1 MDSKPDTGAVLNH
14 RKVVVVGGGLAGL
27 AAGVRLAEAGFAPL
41 LLERRPFLGGR
52 AYSFEDRETGVEVDN
67 GQHVF
72 VGACNEYQDFL
83 RKIDARDN
91 VRIPDRLDAPV
102 LRNGKTSRLKANAL
116 PGPLANIKALLF
128 YGHLSPAAKLRL
140 FYGLL
145 RIRLAKRKSGGVM
158 EEKTFDLWL
167 RQNLQNDETID
178 NFWNLITLPAL
189 NDDIRDVN
197 ADMGVMLFQTALMG
211 APQNAAIGYPVV
223 GLSSLAGTAAS
234 NFIHDAGGE
243 VRCGVGVSDV
253 GFKEGRFRVQ
263 TSDGEAIRAD
273 ACVVALMPDKMLEI
287 LPESH
292 REDPFFSRAQ
302 QVQTAPIVGVHIWYD
317 RTIMDDIF
325 VAAIDSPVQW
335 VFNVTGMRE
344 TREEDSGQHVVIS
357 LSGAWKWKDIPK
369 AKLQELFVAEMARL
383 FPVAGAANV
392 QRFLVVK
399 MLDATFRVV
408 PGSGRHRLPQQTPEP
423 GFFLAG
429 DWTDTGWPSTME
441 GAVRSGNIASDLAIE
456 YMKGM
461 G

>member
-1 MDSKPDTGAVLNH
+1 MNR

-27 AAGVRLAEAGFAPL
+27 AASVRLSEAGFGPL

-52 AYSFEDRETGVEVDN
+52 AYSFEDKETGVEVDN

-83 RKIDARDN
+83 QKIDAQDN
-91 VRIPDRLDAPV
+91 VRMPDRLHAPI
-102 LRNGKTSRLKANAL
+102 LLNGKTSHLKANAL
-116 PGPLANIKALLF
+116 PGPLANIRALLF

-145 RIRLAKRKSGGVM
+145 RIRLAKRESGGPL
-158 EEKTFDLWL
+158 EEKTFDSWL
-167 RQNLQNDETID
+167 RQNMQNDETID

-234 NFIHDAGGE
+234 SFIRDAGGE
-243 VRCGVGVSDV
+243 VRCGVGVNGI
-253 GFKEGRFRVQ
+253 GFDEGRFQVH
-263 TSDGEAIRAD
+263 TSDGESIQAD
-273 ACVVALMPDKMLEI
+273 ACVVALMPEKMLEV

-292 REDPFFSRAQ
+292 RASPFFSKAQ
-302 QVQTAPIVGVHIWYD
+302 KVQTAPIVGVHIWYD
-317 RTIMDDIF
+317 RPVMDDIF
-325 VAAIDSPVQW
+325 VAAIDTPVQW
-335 VFNVTGMRE
+335 VFNVSGMRE
-344 TREEDSGQHVVIS
+344 TREEDGGQHVVIS

-369 AKLQELFVAEMARL
+369 VELQELFVAEMARL
-383 FPVAGAANV
+383 FPLAGGANV
-392 QRFLVVK
+392 KRFLVVK
-399 MLDATFRVV
+399 MLDATFRVA
-408 PGSGRHRLPQQTPEP
+408 PGSGRYRLPQMTPEP

-456 YMKGM
+456 HLKGM

>member
-1 MDSKPDTGAVLNH
+1 MSRRRA
-14 RKVVVVGGGLAGL
+14 VVVGGGLAGL

-72 VGACNEYQDFL
+72 VGACNEYREFL
-83 RKIDARDN
+83 QKINARDN
-91 VRIPDRLDAPV
+91 VRMPDRLDAPV
-102 LRNGKTSRLKANAL
+102 LRNGKTSHLKANAL
-116 PGPLANIKALLF
+116 PGPLANFKALLF

-145 RIRLAKRKSGGVM
+145 RIRLARRKSGGVL
-158 EEKTFDLWL
+158 EEKTFESWL
-167 RQNLQNDETID
+167 RENLQTDETID

-189 NDDIRDVN
+189 NDDITDVN

-223 GLSSLAGTAAS
+223 GLSSLAGTSAS

-243 VRCGVGVSDV
+243 VRCGVGVSDI
-253 GFKEGRFRVQ
+253 GFDEGRFRVQ
-263 TSDGEAIRAD
+263 TSNGEAIQAD
-273 ACVVALMPDKMLEI
+273 ACVVALMPEKMLEV
-287 LPESH
+287 LPESL
-292 REDPFFSRAQ
+292 RGDPFFSRAQ
-302 QVQTAPIVGVHIWYD
+302 LVQTAPIVGVHIWYD
-317 RTIMDDIF
+317 RPIMDDIF
-325 VAAIDSPVQW
+325 VAAIDTPVQW

-344 TREEDSGQHVVIS
+344 TQEEDGGQHVVIS
-357 LSGAWKWKDIPK
+357 LSGAWKWKDVPK
-369 AKLQELFVAEMARL
+369 AGLQELFVDEMARL
-383 FPVAGAANV
+383 FPAAGAATV
-392 QRFLVVK
+392 KRFLVVK

-408 PGSGRHRLPQQTPEP
+408 PGSGRYRLPQKTPEP

-456 YMKGM
+456 HLKGL

>member
-1 MDSKPDTGAVLNH
+1 M
-14 RKVVVVGGGLAGL
+14 
-27 AAGVRLAEAGFAPL
+27 AEAGFAPL

-72 VGACNEYQDFL
+72 VGACNEYRDFL
-83 RKIDARDN
+83 QKIDARDN
-91 VRIPDRLDAPV
+91 VRMPDRLDAPV
-102 LRNGKTSRLKANAL
+102 LRNGKTSYLKANAL
-116 PGPLANIKALLF
+116 PGPLANVKALLF

-145 RIRLAKRKSGGVM
+145 RIRLAKRKSGGVL
-158 EEKTFDLWL
+158 EEKTFDTWL

-197 ADMGVMLFQTALMG
+197 ADMGVMLFQTALIG

-234 NFIHDAGGE
+234 KFIHDAGGE
-243 VRCGVGVSDV
+243 VRCGVGVSDI
-253 GFKEGRFRVQ
+253 GFDEGRPRVQ
-263 TSDGEAIRAD
+263 TSNGESIQTD
-273 ACVVALMPDKMLEI
+273 ACVVALMPDKLLEV

-292 REDPFFSRAQ
+292 RGDPFFSRAQ
-302 QVQTAPIVGVHIWYD
+302 SVQTAPIVGVHIWYD
-317 RTIMDDIF
+317 RPVMDDIF

-344 TREEDSGQHVVIS
+344 TQEEDGGQHVVIS
-357 LSGAWKWKDIPK
+357 LSGAWEWKDVPK
-369 AKLQELFVAEMARL
+369 AELQELFVAEMARL
-383 FPVAGAANV
+383 FPAAGAANV
-392 QRFLVVK
+392 KRFLVVK

-408 PGSGRHRLPQQTPEP
+408 PGSGRYRLPQKTPEP

-441 GAVRSGNIASDLAIE
+441 GAVRSGNIASDLVIE
-456 YMKGM
+456 HLKGM

>member
-1 MDSKPDTGAVLNH
+1 MNRRRA
-14 RKVVVVGGGLAGL
+14 VVVGGGLAGL
-27 AAGVRLAEAGFAPL
+27 TAAVRLSEAGWKTL

-72 VGACNEYQDFL
+72 VGACNEYQEFL
-83 RKIDARDN
+83 RKIGAQDN

-102 LRNGKTSRLKANAL
+102 MRNGQMSRLKANTL
-116 PGPLANIKALLF
+116 PGFLANTLALLS
-128 YGHLSPAAKLRL
+128 YGHLSPASKARL

-145 RIRLAKRKSGGVM
+145 RIRLANRKPGGPL
-158 EEKTFDLWL
+158 EDETFDSWL
-167 RQNLQNDETID
+167 RRNMQNDETIE

-223 GLSSLAGTAAS
+223 GLSSLAGTAS
-234 NFIHDAGGE
+234 SDFIHAAGGE
-243 VRCGVGVSDV
+243 VRCGVAVNEIGLDDGRIQVRTSV
-253 GFKEGRFRVQ
+253 GETIQ
-263 TSDGEAIRAD
+263 AD
-273 ACVVALMPDKMLEI
+273 ACVVALMPDKMLDV
-287 LPESH
+287 LPDSN
-292 REDPFFSRAQ
+292 REDSFFSKARS
-302 QVQTAPIVGVHIWYD
+302 VQTAPIVGVHIWYD
-317 RTIMDDIF
+317 RPIMDDIF
-325 VAAIDSPVQW
+325 VAAIDTPVQW

-344 TREEDSGQHVVIS
+344 TQEDDGGQHVVIS
-357 LSGAWKWKDIPK
+357 LSGAWKWRDTPK
-369 AKLQELFVAEMARL
+369 AELRELFLAEMAKL
-383 FPVAGAANV
+383 FPDAGAANV
-392 QRFLVVK
+392 KRFLVVK

-408 PGSGRHRLPQQTPEP
+408 PGSGRYRLPQKTPEP

-441 GAVRSGNIASDLAIE
+441 GAVRSGNIAADLAIE
-456 YMKGM
+456 HLEGR